1 MNINL
6 SSIYNLFQNLY
17 CKDIDKNITGVSI
30 DTRTL
35 KENDLFFAI
44 KGDNFDGHCF
54 VNKALSLNA
63 AAAVCSKEDNYNGDV
78 IYVNDTT
85 EALQD
90 FARYYRNMFDIPFI
104 SITGSNGKTTT
115 KELINTAISTE
126 MKTCYTI
133 GNLNNQTGVPLT
145 LFSLNENTQAAV
157 IEMGMNSIG
166 EIRKLSYIVKPK
178 IAVITN
184 IGTSHIGMLGSKE
197 NIFKAKTEVL
207 DYIDNGYLV
216 VNGDDDFLS
225 SIKDSDNYK
234 VIKVSIYNNDA
245 DYIAQN
251 IVQNEDKTYSFTV
264 NSKSINLSIPG
275 FHNIYN
281 ALYAFAVS
289 DLLEINLDKAVIAI
303 SECKNQKMRNQIS
316 VINGYTVINDAYNA
330 NYDSMKS
337 SLELLGNYKKR
348 KVAILGDMLE
358 LGDYEKHF
366 HIKVGEIVTD
376 NSIDVLIAIGKNA
389 DNYYQGAVDSGMKN
403 TCIYRYASIVEAK
416 NPIKDIICKDD
427 IILLKGSR
435 GSAMEKLIDLFE
447 EEII

>member
-1 MNINL
+1 M
-6 SSIYNLFQNLY
+6 
-17 CKDIDKNITGVSI
+17 
-30 DTRTL
+30 
-35 KENDLFFAI
+35 E
-44 KGDNFDGHCF
+44 
-54 VNKALSLNA
+54 
-63 AAAVCSKEDNYNGDV
+63 
-78 IYVNDTT
+78 
-85 EALQD
+85 
-90 FARYYRNMFDIPFI
+90 
-104 SITGSNGKTTT
+104 
-115 KELINTAISTE
+115 
-126 MKTCYTI
+126 TCYTI